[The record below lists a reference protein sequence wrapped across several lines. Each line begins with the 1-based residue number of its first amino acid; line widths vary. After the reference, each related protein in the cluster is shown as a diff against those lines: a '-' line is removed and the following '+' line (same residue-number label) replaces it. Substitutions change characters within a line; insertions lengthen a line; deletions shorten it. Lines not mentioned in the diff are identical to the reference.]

1 VGIGYAD
8 GLLRAS
14 GGTDTRPGAEAIVAG
29 SYCPLVGRVSMDL
42 LAIDVTELP
51 QDVPRR
57 GDPAIFLNDDIGVD
71 DFASHAGTIGYEVL
85 VRLGRRFRRV
95 YDKS

>member
-1 VGIGYAD
+1 
-8 GLLRAS
+8 
-14 GGTDTRPGAEAIVAG
+14 
-29 SYCPLVGRVSMDL
+29 
-42 LAIDVTELP
+42 
-51 QDVPRR
+51 VPRR
-57 GDPAIFLNDDIGVD
+57 GDPVIFLNEDIGVD